1 MAKLTIMRPNEWV
14 NQAKSISIYVDG
26 NKAGTVGIEETVRI
40 DVSTGKHKIMLK
52 NRWGGGSKPLTIDL
66 CDKENKAY
74 EISSNQYT
82 VLTIPFFIVFASVL
96 YHGAMSIFNLQ
107 PSLLST
113 IVGLALIY
121 LLLFMQFYSRYF
133 MTLKEVKVDESKKRT
148 KEEQARLLR
157 KIMALDEK
165 DEVYEV

>member
-1 MAKLTIMRPNEWV
+1 MAKLTIIRPNEWV
-14 NQAKSISIYVDG
+14 NQAKSINIYVDG
-26 NKAGTVGIEETVRI
+26 KKAGTIGIEEIVRI
-40 DVSTGKHKIMLK
+40 DVSTGKHKVVLK
-52 NRWGGGSKPLTIDL
+52 NRWGGGSKPLAIDL

-82 VLTIPFFIVFASVL
+82 VLTTPFFIVIASVL
-96 YHGAMSIFNLQ
+96 YHGLMSIFDLQ
-107 PSLLST
+107 SNLLST
-113 IVGLALIY
+113 IVGLGLIY

-133 MTLKEVKVDESKKRT
+133 MTLKEVKIDESKKKT